1 MQVRQTLLIGVAAAA
16 LAAPA
21 DAAHFKGWY
30 VSIEGGAS
38 WIEDADALHTRTVN
52 GALAS
57 SDTDEASFDTG
68 WALFASA
75 GYAFANNWRVEAEF
89 GYRRNG
95 VSAVFLIFDS
105 FQDLVGD
112 VEEYSLMANVLYD
125 VPLTERLALTIGAG
139 AGADNVRFDGSYLS
153 FAGPVAASGDTW
165 KFAVQG
171 LAGFSYA
178 LSRGTDLT
186 LTYRYLHVPGPE
198 FTQSGFVSVIPL
210 SQTVAF
216 DDLAKHSVSVGLRF
230 DLSSDQT
237 PPAPPAAPPPP
248 PPPPP
253 DVKQFIIFFGFDR
266 CDITDEAD
274 RVLGEAAAAARAT
287 GSASVRVV
295 GHTDTSGSPAYNQ
308 RLSECRA
315 GAAKNNLVGKG
326 IPERAISTSGRGEGE
341 LMVQT
346 GDGVKEPQNRRA
358 TVDLQ

>member
-1 MQVRQTLLIGVAAAA
+1 MHVRQALLIGAAATA
-16 LAAPA
+16 LALPGH
-21 DAAHFKGWY
+21 AAHFKGWY
-30 VSIEGGAS
+30 VSVEGGAS
-38 WIEDADALHTRTVN
+38 WIEEVDALYTRTFN
-52 GALAS
+52 GALVT

-75 GYAFANNWRVEAEF
+75 GYAFANNWRVAAEF
-89 GYRRNG
+89 GYRRNA
-95 VSAVFLIFDS
+95 VSAVFLVSDS
-105 FQDLVGD
+105 FRDLAGD
-112 VEEYSLMANVLYD
+112 IEEYSLMANVLYD

-139 AGADNVRFDGSYLS
+139 AGADNVRFDGSYSS
-153 FAGPVAASGDTW
+153 FFGPVAASDDEW

-186 LTYRYLHVPGPE
+186 FTYRYLHVPGPE
-198 FTQSGFVSVIPL
+198 FTQSGFFSVIPL

-230 DLSSDQT
+230 DLALDQASAA
-237 PPAPPAAPPPP
+237 PPPAAPPPP
-248 PPPPP
+248 PPPPA
-253 DVKQFIIFFGFDR
+253 VKQFIIFFGFDR

-274 RVLGEAAAAARAT
+274 RVLGEAAAAARST

-315 GAAKNNLVGKG
+315 TAAKTTLVGKG
-326 IPERAISTSGRGEGE
+326 IADSAISTSGRGEGE

-358 TVDLQ
+358 SVDLQ

>member
-1 MQVRQTLLIGVAAAA
+1 MQVRQTLLIGVAATA
-16 LAAPA
+16 LAASA

-38 WIEDADALHTRTVN
+38 WIEDADALYTRTFN
-52 GALAS
+52 GALVA

-95 VSAVFLIFDS
+95 VSAVFLVSDS
-105 FQDLVGD
+105 FRDLAGD
-112 VEEYSLMANVLYD
+112 IEEYSLMANVLYD

-139 AGADNVRFDGSYLS
+139 AGADNVRFDGSYSS
-153 FAGPVAASGDTW
+153 FTGPVAASDTL

-178 LSRGTDLT
+178 LSRGTELA

-198 FTQSGFVSVIPL
+198 FTQHGFFSVFPL

-216 DDLAKHSVSVGLRF
+216 DDFAKHSVSVGLRF
-230 DLSSDQT
+230 DLASDQT
-237 PPAPPAAPPPP
+237 PPTPPPAAPPPP
-248 PPPPP
+248 PPPA
-253 DVKQFIIFFGFDR
+253 VKQFIIFFGFDR

-274 RVLGEAAAAARAT
+274 RVLGEAAAAAKTT
-287 GSASVRVV
+287 GAASVRVV
-295 GHTDTSGSPAYNQ
+295 GHTDTSGSTAYNQ

-315 GAAKNNLVGKG
+315 RAAKNTLVGKG
-326 IPERAISTSGRGEGE
+326 IPEPAISTSGRGEGE
-341 LMVQT
+341 LMIQT